1 MMNDDFLKVHGNMS
15 VACNPSQNAV
25 CIAHSGLQM
34 ATSIMFKIWCKHAP
48 IAACK
53 ASRDSFL
60 SVTSRCSP
68 SSARRLHFYSRYGRA
83 TRYSTTSRA
92 NENDDSKDTVPGKI
106 DIHEIYLQET
116 DAHTYKLVEWYK
128 GVGDSVEE
136 EDSLCEIE
144 TDLFTFDIPAPH
156 GGILAKQVKAAGS
169 ILNEEELIATM
180 VNTEDDFEVYKKIA
194 NPIDLDLSVEKWLI
208 NLCPDSKLDQY
219 AAKFVEEGFDSIE
232 AIKMVDKDDLDD
244 MKIKKGHAKMILK
257 GIAEMN
263 PQEDEG

>member
-1 MMNDDFLKVHGNMS
+1 MGWPLGIQQRPEQTK
-15 VACNPSQNAV
+15 
-25 CIAHSGLQM
+25 
-34 ATSIMFKIWCKHAP
+34 
-48 IAACK
+48 
-53 ASRDSFL
+53 
-60 SVTSRCSP
+60 
-68 SSARRLHFYSRYGRA
+68 
-83 TRYSTTSRA
+83 TTIP
-92 NENDDSKDTVPGKI
+92 KTPVPEKI

-136 EDSLCEIE
+136 EESLCEIE

-156 GGILAKQVKAAGS
+156 DGILAKQVKAAGS

-219 AAKFVEEGFDSIE
+219 AAKFVEEGFRI
-232 AIKMVDKDDLDD
+232 LDFAVLLID
-244 MKIKKGHAKMILK
+244 FIVLL
-257 GIAEMN
+257 
-263 PQEDEG
+263 